1 MPSGPTLAA
10 FAAASVLLILL
21 PGPAMLFLLARGI
34 AGGRRVG
41 VLSALGVESASAV
54 YVAAT
59 ALGLTAILAA
69 SATALAVV
77 RYVGAAYLVWLGI
90 RTILTRNEPLVA
102 AASTVSGVTAGAV
115 TSVGAWRSWR
125 QGFAVGITNPKVAL
139 FFLAFFP
146 QFLHPEAGPLPA
158 QVLVLGAVFVL
169 IGAVLDVAYGLSGG
183 MIGGLLGRHP
193 RALPRAR
200 VGVGI
205 TFLSLGGLT
214 AATGH
219 KAA

>member
-41 VLSALGVESASAV
+41 VYSALGVESASAV
-54 YVAAT
+54 YVVAT
-59 ALGLTAILAA
+59 ALGLTAVLAA
-69 SATALAVV
+69 SGTALALV
-77 RYVGAAYLVWLGI
+77 RYVGAAYLIWLGV
-90 RTILTRNEPLVA
+90 RTILTRDEPLVA
-102 AASTVSGVTAGAV
+102 ASPGPGPAMAG
-115 TSVGAWRSWR
+115 GAWRSWR

-146 QFLHPEAGPLPA
+146 QFLHAEAGPIA
-158 QVLVLGAVFVL
+158 GQVLVLGALFVL
-169 IGAVLDVAYGLSGG
+169 IGAILDVGYGVSGG
-183 MIGGLLGRHP
+183 LIGHLLSRHP

-200 VGVGI
+200 VGVGL
-205 TFLSLGGLT
+205 TFLTLGGVT
-214 AATGH
+214 AATGQR
-219 KAA
+219 A